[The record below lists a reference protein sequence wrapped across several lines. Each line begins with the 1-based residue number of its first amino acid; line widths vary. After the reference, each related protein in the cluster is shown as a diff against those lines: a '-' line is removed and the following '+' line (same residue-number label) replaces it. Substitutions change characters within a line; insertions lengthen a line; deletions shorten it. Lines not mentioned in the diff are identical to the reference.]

1 MEIKGKVFLVTGGA
15 SGLGAAAARML
26 VANGGKV
33 VLADVQE
40 PEGLA
45 LAAEL
50 GAGARFCRT
59 DVTDEV
65 SVRSAVA
72 LASSMGELRGLVSCA
87 GIVHGE
93 RIVKRD
99 GAHSLAAFSR
109 VIGVNLIGAFNV
121 MRLACEAMAKNAP
134 TPGGERGVVVHTA
147 SVAAYDGQIGQAAY
161 AASKAGLVGL
171 TLPAAR
177 ELASLGIRVMTIAP
191 GTFATPMM
199 ANLAPEVQTA
209 LGKMVPFP
217 ARLGRPDEY
226 ANLVKMIIET
236 EYLNGEVIRLDG
248 AIRLAPK

>member
-1 MEIKGKVFLVTGGA
+1 MEIKDKVFLVTGGA
-15 SGLGAAAARML
+15 SGLGAGTARML
-26 VANGGKV
+26 VAIGGKV
-33 VLADVQE
+33 VLADVRE
-40 PEGLA
+40 PEGQA
-45 LAAEL
+45 VAAEL
-50 GAGARFCRT
+50 GAGAKFCRT

-65 SVRSAVA
+65 SVKAAVNA
-72 LASSMGELRGLVSCA
+72 ATAMGELRGLVSCA

-121 MRLACEAMAKNAP
+121 MRLACAAMAKNEP
-134 TPGGERGVVVHTA
+134 TAGGERGVVVHTA

-161 AASKAGLVGL
+161 ASSKAGLVGL

-177 ELASLGIRVMTIAP
+177 ELAGLGIRVMTIAP
-191 GTFATPMM
+191 GIFATPMM
-199 ANLAPEVQTA
+199 ANLPSDVQMA

-226 ANLVKMIIET
+226 AGLVKTIVES

-248 AIRLAPK
+248 AIRLPPK